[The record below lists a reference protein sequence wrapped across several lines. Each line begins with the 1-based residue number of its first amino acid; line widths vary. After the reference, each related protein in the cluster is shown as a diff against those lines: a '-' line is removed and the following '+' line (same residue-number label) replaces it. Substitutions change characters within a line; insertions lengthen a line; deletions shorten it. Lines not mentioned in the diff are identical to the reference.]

1 MHRSGGKRGGSGA
14 EARALLSLAAQGALL
29 AGGLW
34 LALAVRFDFH
44 LTVQTGAGPVGWMGA
59 YFLPLLPVVLAVK
72 LVVWTWMGLHR
83 GTWRYVGLGDLRSLF
98 AASQIALA
106 MLLAVFFAG
115 QFAAR
120 RLLGHGVL
128 AGLPETVFLLDWLF
142 GVLLVGG
149 ARLMARLIHEESRAS
164 MGLGGAAGGP
174 VRLLIIGAGDAA
186 ETVLRELGRMR
197 EERYRVVGLLDD
209 APGKQRMRIHGVPVL
224 GTIADLPGVC
234 AEQRVAEILI
244 ALPGATKAEM
254 QRIVGLCR
262 ATQVATTTEG
272 GAAAAIRFRMV
283 PSLADFITCREP
295 PRREPPGRTTGRT
308 TGQGTVNQIRDVSVN
323 DLLGRD
329 AVDMDLAAVGAMLHQ
344 QVVLVSGAGG
354 SIGSELCRTIA
365 RVGPA
370 MLVLLDKAEN
380 AVFEIERDL
389 RRSFPEIRIVP
400 AIGDIS
406 DAVRVE
412 QVFAE
417 YQPAVVFHAAAH
429 KHVPLAE
436 SNPGEAIRNNVFGT
450 KVLAD
455 AALAAGVRNFVMIST
470 DKAVNPTSIMG
481 ATKRCA
487 EIYIQSLS
495 HREVRV
501 PDAEVHGASGEAK
514 DERRKT
520 KDERSRAGT
529 NFITVRFGNVLGSN
543 GSVVPIFKQQIAAG
557 GPVTVTHPE
566 MRRYFMTIP
575 EASQL
580 VLQAGALGQRGEI
593 FVLDMGQPVRILDLA
608 RDLIILSGLRPEI
621 DIPIVFTGLRPGEKL
636 YEELSIRGEN
646 MVATRHAKIA
656 IWKSTEAT
664 AGRVQEMIDE
674 LEPLQHCTERGR
686 ILGTLRR
693 FIPEMVPWEAEG
705 GETRNPNGEWR
716 RVAGE
721 R

>member
-1 MHRSGGKRGGSGA
+1 MSNSFFNFNTGSGA
-14 EARALLSLAAQGALL
+14 RRAGSDADARALLSLVAQAALL
-29 AGGLW
+29 AAALW
-34 LALAVRFDFH
+34 LALAIRFDFH
-44 LTVQTGAGPVGWMGA
+44 LTVQGAAGPVHWMVA
-59 YFLPLLPVVLAVK
+59 YFLPVLPVVLAVK
-72 LVVWTWMGLHR
+72 LGVWALMGLHR
-83 GTWRYVGLGDLRSLF
+83 GTWRYVGLGDLLSLF

-106 MLLAVFFAG
+106 IL
-115 QFAAR
+115 FAAFFGAQYVAQHV
-120 RLLGHGVL
+120 LGHPIL

-149 ARLMARLIHEESRAS
+149 ARLLARLIHEEAWT
-164 MGLGGAAGGP
+164 AAGTGAGGGGP
-174 VRLLIIGAGDAA
+174 TRLLIIGAGDAA
-186 ETVLRELGRMR
+186 ETILRELGRMR
-197 EERYRVVGLLDD
+197 EQRYRVVGLLDD
-209 APGKQRMRIHGVPVL
+209 APAKQRMRIHGAPVL
-224 GTIADLPGVC
+224 GTIGDLAAVC
-234 AEQRVAEILI
+234 TTQRVAEVLI
-244 ALPGATKAEM
+244 ALPGAAKSEM
-254 QRIVGLCR
+254 QRIVALCR
-262 ATQVATTTEG
+262 ATQVATTTGG
-272 GAAAAIRFRMV
+272 GAAAPIRFRTV
-283 PSLADFITCREP
+283 PSLADFIT
-295 PRREPPGRTTGRT
+295 
-308 TGQGTVNQIRDVSVN
+308 GQGTFNQIRDVSVT

-329 AVDMDLAAVGAMLHQ
+329 AVDMDLAAVGGMLHQ

-365 RVGPA
+365 RVEPA
-370 MLVLLDKAEN
+370 ALVLLDKAEN
-380 AVFEIERDL
+380 AVFEIEREL
-389 RRSFPEIRIVP
+389 RKSFPAIRIIP

-450 KVLAD
+450 RVLAD

-487 EIYIQSLS
+487 EIYIQSL
-495 HREVRV
+495 
-501 PDAEVHGASGEAK
+501 A
-514 DERRKT
+514 RR
-520 KDERSRAGT
+520 AAAGVGT
-529 NFITVRFGNVLGSN
+529 NFITVRFGNVLGRN

-646 MVATRHAKIA
+646 MAATRHAKIA

-674 LEPLQHCTERGR
+674 LEPLQHCTDRGR
-686 ILGTLRR
+686 ILATLTR

-705 GETRNPNGEWR
+705 GGETRSPNGEWR